1 MSQKK
6 LLEERIIELYNQ
18 GLSLQK
24 VANFVGYKSAN
35 SVKNIL
41 IKYGIQRR
49 GTAGF
54 KEPFKEN
61 FFENIDSEEKAYFLG
76 FLMADGNV
84 YVRKQSQPC
93 IRLEISVKDL
103 EILERF
109 KMAIES
115 KNSICF
121 DKRNCCSLKV
131 HSCKMFNDL
140 GKLGVIPNKT
150 KHEIIPNINQDMMR
164 HFIRGFFDW
173 DGWCTNT
180 TSHGKRKGSRKCIGF
195 VSNYEFLDNLN
206 IILNSEI
213 GTRIN
218 KVVERIGCS
227 MLLYSSK
234 KDVESLREYMY
245 NDATIYLKRKYD
257 SCYKIYVNTERDWI
271 TIPCNA

>member
-1 MSQKK
+1 M
-6 LLEERIIELYNQ
+6 
-18 GLSLQK
+18 
-24 VANFVGYKSAN
+24 
-35 SVKNIL
+35 

-131 HSCKMFNDL
+131 HS
-140 GKLGVIPNKT
+140 
-150 KHEIIPNINQDMMR
+150 
-164 HFIRGFFDW
+164 
-173 DGWCTNT
+173 
-180 TSHGKRKGSRKCIGF
+180 
-195 VSNYEFLDNLN
+195 
-206 IILNSEI
+206 
-213 GTRIN
+213 
-218 KVVERIGCS
+218 
-227 MLLYSSK
+227 SK
-234 KDVESLREYMY
+234 KDAESLREYMY

>member
-93 IRLEISVKDL
+93 IRLEISVKD
-103 EILERF
+103 
-109 KMAIES
+109 
-115 KNSICF
+115 
-121 DKRNCCSLKV
+121 CCSLKV

-164 HFIRGFFDW
+164 HFIRGFFDG

-257 SCYKIYVNTERDWI
+257 SCYKIYVNTERD
-271 TIPCNA
+271 

>member
-41 IKYGIQRR
+41 IKYGIQTR

-131 HSCKMFNDL
+131 HSCKIYEIKPSGF
-140 GKLGVIPNKT
+140 T
-150 KHEIIPNINQDMMR
+150 KFVDNITQNQTKCQSRTCCQKHPPHQHCDSFHHNLSR
-164 HFIRGFFDW
+164 FDKIYKF
-173 DGWCTNT
+173 T
-180 TSHGKRKGSRKCIGF
+180 I
-195 VSNYEFLDNLN
+195 
-206 IILNSEI
+206 
-213 GTRIN
+213 
-218 KVVERIGCS
+218 IGC
-227 MLLYSSK
+227 
-234 KDVESLREYMY
+234 
-245 NDATIYLKRKYD
+245 
-257 SCYKIYVNTERDWI
+257 KIIRSEEHTSELQSRQ
-271 TIPCNA
+271 